1 MYDSPIEDN
10 EYRIAVRVHNPEP
23 VWTANGPRVLF
34 DYHFMIQ
41 TSSGGWA
48 EKRGSNGATREYT
61 SRNPAKISWD
71 LDGMEG
77 FYDSTIIYLAVTR

>member
-34 DYHFMIQ
+34 DYHFMDC
-41 TSSGGWA
+41 TA
-48 EKRGSNGATREYT
+48 DE
-61 SRNPAKISWD
+61 
-71 LDGMEG
+71 LLGMEKPQP
-77 FYDSTIIYLAVTR
+77 